1 MSYAVRV
8 SPSNDSRELRA
19 QLEAAQGEVKRL
31 NRALE
36 QARAPR
42 PEVAKLEVTVAELKQ
57 SRRDLEAHWK
67 ERERDWHMR
76 ERMLR
81 DQAETAKKHA
91 ARVERLMDLAL
102 ARVEKLEA
110 RPSPPGLIR
119 TLEALLADPSKEKA
133 LHAAKREIA
142 KLERQL
148 NLAHLGKRR

>member
-1 MSYAVRV
+1 MSYAAGV
-8 SPSNDSRELRA
+8 STSTDSRELRA

-36 QARAPR
+36 QARAAKPD
-42 PEVAKLEVTVAELKQ
+42 VAKLEVTVAELKQ

-67 ERERDWHMR
+67 ERERDWQTR
-76 ERMLR
+76 ERLLR

-91 ARVERLMDLAL
+91 ARVERLLDLAM

-110 RPSPPGLIR
+110 RPSPPGLIA
-119 TLEALLADPSKEKA
+119 TLEAMIADPSKEKA